1 MLRTIARRFMV
12 SHLDCISFS
21 NPSYMLGVDD
31 WLAYRSLTRQV
42 FASADGIT
50 FISGHAA
57 LDAAH
62 KGLILPP
69 ERQGV
74 IYFEVDHQ
82 LHANTE
88 DVHPPRDSARF
99 EAQPFL
105 LVIGTNFKHKNRAY
119 AIKVLHM
126 LVKQYQW
133 SGQLVLAG
141 PHVAAGGS
149 EAEEDREQARCPEL
163 QDRIHDLGAVS
174 EAEKAWLLQH
184 AALVLYPSL
193 YEGFGLIPF
202 EAAACH
208 TPTLTFQATALGEV
222 LGDQVTYLKDHD
234 LAGSA
239 EIVWRFLQDE
249 NLAHQQV
256 VSIQTQAARFTWD
269 RVASTSWEFY
279 EKILQLPSRWP
290 GVAGHCLAQ

>member
-1 MLRTIARRFMV
+1 
-12 SHLDCISFS
+12 
-21 NPSYMLGVDD
+21 
-31 WLAYRSLTRQV
+31 
-42 FASADGIT
+42 
-50 FISGHAA
+50 
-57 LDAAH
+57 
-62 KGLILPP
+62 
-69 ERQGV
+69 
-74 IYFEVDHQ
+74 
-82 LHANTE
+82 
-88 DVHPPRDSARF
+88 
-99 EAQPFL
+99 
-105 LVIGTNFKHKNRAY
+105 
-119 AIKVLHM
+119 
-126 LVKQYQW
+126 
-133 SGQLVLAG
+133 
-141 PHVAAGGS
+141 
-149 EAEEDREQARCPEL
+149 
-163 QDRIHDLGAVS
+163 VS

-222 LGDQVTYLKDHD
+222 LGDQVTYLIDHD

-279 EKILQLPSRWP
+279 EKILQLPPRWP
-290 GVAGHCLAQ
+290 GVAGHSWLSDTPSIDPYTYTPMQSTEGSWRGWLRRVRAGLHVLRTGGLGALQKEIRQYILWRRAQY